1 MTRLEGAYSTVIM
14 TKDRVL
20 AFRDP
25 HGLRPLV
32 LGRLGDRYCV
42 ASESCA
48 FDIIGA
54 ELLRDV
60 RPGELISITD
70 RGLQTRQ
77 AVAERA
83 RGVLRLRVHLL
94 RAARLA
100 HGRHRPAGGARPDG
114 RDPGPRGPGA
124 GRRPRHPGAR
134 LGRPPR
140 RAGYARASGLPQ
152 DDGLIKNRYVA
163 AHVHPAR
170 PGAAQ
175 ARAAAEVQPA
185 ARRSSRA
192 SRSSSSTTR
201 SCAATRPAR
210 SCRCCATRAPA
221 RCTCASPRRRSATP
235 VTTASTCRRARR

>member
-1 MTRLEGAYSTVIM
+1 M

-32 LGRLGDRYCV
+32 LGQLGDRYCV

-77 AVAERA
+77 AVRERA

-100 HGRHRPAGGARPDG
+100 HGRHRPAGRARPDG
-114 RDPGPRGPGA
+114 RDPRPRGAGA
-124 GRRPRHPGAR
+124 ERRPRHPVPDSGTPAAR
-134 LGRPPR
+134 GF
-140 RAGYARASGLPQ
+140 ARASGLPQ

-175 ARAAAEVQPA
+175 ARPAAEVQPA
-185 ARRSSRA
+185 PGDHRAA

-235 VTTASTCRRARR
+235 VTTGSTCRRARR